1 MWVTCHNCNGD
12 GFKINNY
19 TIKGQNRRN
28 NFIPIKKIP
37 CNICN
42 PRRYI
47 IDTIMLGQIWVN
59 DNYFPITPP
68 NSP

>member
-1 MWVTCHNCNGD
+1 MWVTCHKCD
-12 GFKINNY
+12 GEGF
-19 TIKGQNRRN
+19 
-28 NFIPIKKIP
+28 IKKDKKVP

-42 PRRYI
+42 PHKYI
-47 IDTIMLGQIWVN
+47 LDTIMLGQIWVN